1 MKLLP
6 FRLTLLKTGTII
18 LSPRPIENNIKNKR
32 KPLFN
37 VNSLQEYKS
46 KSRYRAF
53 PTKTALP
60 LDYEI

>member
-46 KSRYRAF
+46 KSR
-53 PTKTALP
+53 
-60 LDYEI
+60 